1 MDRIRIAN
9 MTFYGHHGVGA
20 SERELG
26 GQFHIDVE
34 LCLDLRAAGR
44 SDNVADTVD
53 YQKVY
58 ELVAQVESARRYRL
72 LEALGHDVAE
82 AILVEFEIEEV
93 TVRVRKTSAP
103 LGGLID
109 FAEVEITRRTSK

>member
-20 SERELG
+20 PERELG
-26 GQFHIDVE
+26 GRFHIDIE
-34 LCLDLRAAGR
+34 LCVDLRAAGR

-58 ELVAQVESARRYRL
+58 EVVAQVESARRYRL
-72 LEALGHDVAE
+72 LEALGHEVAE
-82 AILVEFEIEEV
+82 AILAEFEVEEV
-93 TVRVRKTSAP
+93 TVRVRKASAP

-109 FAEVEITRRTSK
+109 FAEVEITRRHGS

>member
-1 MDRIRIAN
+1 MDRIRIVN

-20 SERELG
+20 PERDLG
-26 GQFHIDVE
+26 GRFHIDVE
-34 LCLDLRAAGR
+34 LGLDLQAAGR

-58 ELVAQVESARRYRL
+58 EVVAMVESTRRFRL
-72 LEALGHDVAE
+72 IEALGHEVAE
-82 AILVEFEIEEV
+82 AILGAFEVEEV
-93 TVRVRKTSAP
+93 VVRVRKASVP

-109 FAEVEITRRTSK
+109 FAEVEITRRPGQ